1 MDQHSERTLWS
12 DVRSLGVWGRAWA
25 VGIFLFSA
33 ARALIAWPALGRYG
47 VNPWVFLAIDLVTA
61 LPYGLAQ
68 ALTVK
73 ILRDQHRPPSEAVP
87 WATVVVAM
95 FLLPYA
101 YIFLSSGSMPLL
113 ATLGVVAWMLIFGVL
128 AALRIRRQV
137 RDGQESDAVGRE
149 AAQLH

>member
-1 MDQHSERTLWS
+1 MVQQSERSLSS
-12 DVRSLGVWGRAWA
+12 DLRSLGVWGRAWA

-47 VNPWVFLAIDLVTA
+47 VNPWVFLVIDLVTA

-73 ILRDQHRPPSEAVP
+73 ILRDRHRAPTESIP

-95 FLLPYA
+95 FLLPYV
-101 YIFLSSGSMPLL
+101 YIFLASGSMPLL
-113 ATLGVVAWMLIFGVL
+113 ATFGVVAWMVLFGIL
-128 AALRIRRQV
+128 AALRIRHQV
-137 RDGQESDAVGRE
+137 RVGTDTEAVERE
-149 AAQLH
+149 TARLH